1 MSCFKY
7 NVLKWDSE
15 LILERSVLPKLLMK
29 SKNASNETL
38 INQLRGKNSVGA
50 DVYLP
55 QEWIQGASKIDF
67 FEIIYFTEMGK

>member
-1 MSCFKY
+1 MGYSAFTLGLNTTKITDKIKKWFKW
-7 NVLKWDSE
+7 NF
-15 LILERSVLPKLLMK
+15 LIIQFP
-29 SKNASNETL
+29 
-38 INQLRGKNSVGA
+38 GKNSVGA